1 MSTGNARCRVED
13 SADEDETVP
22 ITHIRHAARTHG
34 AGVWRH
40 YAAARQQVI
49 IHRRKCEPHRL
60 PQRNHRRNGVLL
72 TSVVTAVSFLLFFL
86 FVSFVF
92 CVFF

>member
-1 MSTGNARCRVED
+1 MTSLELGRGRLIVSTGNARRRVED

-40 YAAARQQVI
+40 YAAPRQ
-49 IHRRKCEPHRL
+49 R
-60 PQRNHRRNGVLL
+60 VLYIAGNVNL
-72 TSVVTAVSFLLFFL
+72 TACRSEITGETA
-86 FVSFVF
+86 F
-92 CVFF
+92 C